1 MAQKKAKAKDNTK
14 SVVAGL
20 LGLTAAAVGAY
31 YLYGTKD
38 ASKNRAKVKGWM
50 LKAKGEVLEKLE
62 GVEDVTESSYT
73 SAVDAVAKKYNQL
86 KTIDQAELASFV
98 NEMKHH
104 WTGIQKTV
112 KKAVKGKKGKK

>member
-1 MAQKKAKAKDNTK
+1 MVHKKVVAQNNTK
-14 SVVAGL
+14 SVVVGI

-62 GVEDVTESSYT
+62 GVGDVSESAYT
-73 SAVDAVAKKYNQL
+73 TAVDAVAKKYNQL

-98 NEMKHH
+98 DEMKHH
-104 WTGIQKTV
+104 WIGISKTV
-112 KKAVKGKKGKK
+112 KKVAKTKKGKK